1 VEPDLIPRSF
11 TTEALARSFPQG
23 SGEVLIPRADIAS
36 TGLQKAL
43 RAKGWTPVRVT
54 AYRTQ
59 IPRTLPS
66 EARRALHE
74 GLVDAV
80 AFTSASTVQGFVHL
94 AGVLSGPKIVCIGPV
109 TARAAR
115 AAGFKVHAVARPHT
129 VGGLVAALERAL
141 PSDRRPRSVTR

>member
-80 AFTSASTVQGFVHL
+80 AFTSASTVEGFLQL
-94 AGVLSGPKIVCIGPV
+94 AGVVDGPKVVCIGPV
-109 TARAAR
+109 TAEAAR
-115 AAGFKVHAVARPHT
+115 KAGLTVHAVATPHT
-129 VGGLVAALERAL
+129 TEGLVGALERAL
-141 PSDRRPRSVTR
+141 R